1 MKKLD
6 DPPQCFQDS
15 CQSISLN
22 MWVETIGTGRAGRGA
37 VVLERIFYPLVRV
50 LFYMNVLFVHLCVP
64 EHIVNK
70 VTGDQTG

>member
-37 VVLERIFYPLVRV
+37 AVLERIFYPLVRV
-50 LFYMNVLFVHLCVP
+50 LFYECIVCTFVP